1 MAKLI
6 LIFCASI
13 LLNTRLLS
21 QNNDSISFIY
31 EIGIEEFNCWNEIY
45 SSWHNETFY
54 KLLKSKNIKMNC
66 SDCESFYCLV
76 EFCIKDSIIESYSI
90 IKENFCG
97 KNLNNDFKTK
107 YLEYFLQYSYPEI
120 LYNKRF
126 KVRLGDSLKC

>member
-13 LLNTRLLS
+13 LLSSRLLS
-21 QNNDSISFIY
+21 QNNDSIPFIY
-31 EIGIEEFNCWNEIY
+31 NIGTEEFNCWDEIY

-54 KLLKSKNIKMNC
+54 NLLKSQKIKLNC
-66 SDCESFYCLV
+66 SDCESFYAIV
-76 EFCIKDSIIESYSI
+76 VFQIKDSKIESYSFV
-90 IKENFCG
+90 KENFCG
-97 KNLNNDFKTK
+97 KNMDNDFKSK

-120 LYNKRF
+120 LNNKCF